1 MTNKTTTTKT
11 TTNKIRIDDLAEPRL
26 TPAQEAALAYGESQ
40 SVDLSVDTVL
50 TTAVQASG
58 LDDFGPDDFHERLD
72 LWLSEMDKDDER
84 TGLGRM
90 SMFGDC
96 VRHAV
101 NRLRI
106 HDLLKRH
113 PEIRD
118 VPIERPV
125 IVVGLPRSGTTH
137 LVNLIA
143 ADERFRSMPLWE
155 SQEPVPDPRETV
167 PPGGVDPRWERS
179 NQSWEAMQRTLPLLA
194 AMHPMNPDHVHEE
207 LELELPDFS
216 SYYIEWVARCP
227 GWRDYYL
234 SHDQTPHYAYMRTVL
249 QILQWRRPRERWVLK
264 SPQHLEQLGP
274 LMATFPDATVVVTH
288 RDPVSVI
295 QSTATMTAYGARVQY
310 RSTRPD
316 WYAGYWT
323 DRIRGLLDSAVRDRG
338 LLPADRTVDVRFHD
352 FMADELGTIE
362 GIYDAAGLEFT
373 PEARAQVVAYQEGHP
388 RGKDGQVVYDLR
400 ADFGLDPEELRAP
413 FRSYVDRFGVR
424 EEVR

>member
-1 MTNKTTTTKT
+1 M
-11 TTNKIRIDDLAEPRL
+11 TNKIRIDDLAEPRL
-26 TPAQEAALAYGESQ
+26 TPVQEAALSYGESQ
-40 SVDLSVDTVL
+40 PVDLSPGAVL
-50 TTAVQASG
+50 AAAVEATG
-58 LDDFGPDDFHERLD
+58 LDDFGPRDFRERLD
-72 LWLSEMDKDDER
+72 LWLSEMDKDGDR
-84 TGLGRM
+84 TGLGRL

-96 VRHAV
+96 VRHAK

-106 HDLLKRH
+106 HDLLRRH

-143 ADERFRSMPLWE
+143 ADDRFRSMPLWE
-155 SQEPVPDPRETV
+155 SREPVPDPRESAAE
-167 PPGGVDPRWERS
+167 VDLRWERCY
-179 NQSWEAMQRTLPLLA
+179 QTWEASRRTLPLLA

-234 SHDQTPHYAYMRTVL
+234 SHDQTPHYAYLRSVL

-264 SPQHLEQLGP
+264 SPQHLEQLRP
-274 LMATFPDATVVVTH
+274 LMTTFPDATIVVTH

-295 QSTATMTAYGARVQY
+295 QSTATMMTYSARLHY
-310 RSTRPD
+310 RDTRPG
-316 WYAGYWT
+316 WYAEYWT
-323 DRIRGLLDSAVRDRG
+323 DRIRRLLDSAVRDQD
-338 LLPADRTVDVRFHD
+338 LLPADRTIHVRFHD
-352 FMADELGTIE
+352 FMADELGTVE
-362 GIYDAAGLEFT
+362 RIYAAAGLEFT
-373 PEARAQVVAYQEGHP
+373 PEARSRVAAYRTDHP
-388 RGKDGQVVYDLR
+388 RGRDGQVVYDLR
-400 ADFGLDPEELRAP
+400 ADFQVEPDEVRAP
-413 FRSYVDRFGVR
+413 FRSYLDQFGVR